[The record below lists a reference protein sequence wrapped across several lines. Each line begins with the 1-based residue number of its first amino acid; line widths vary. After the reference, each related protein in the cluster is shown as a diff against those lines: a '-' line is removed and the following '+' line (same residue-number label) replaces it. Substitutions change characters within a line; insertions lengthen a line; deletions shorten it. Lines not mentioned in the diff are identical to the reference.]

1 MRPLIDP
8 RLLPGALAALAL
20 SSSVSL
26 PARAQ
31 ATASP
36 PQAAGLPA
44 VPGGPPVAARF
55 VIKVEKGFIDDPVD
69 IAAGANLV
77 AVLLTDAASFARI
90 DLIELSSGKP
100 RRTIDIG
107 DPQRLFERVV
117 VGADG
122 ESVVLISRDAGNG
135 RRSAQL
141 YDAKGRAAGILGPAD
156 EFAIVPQEGEGKRV
170 LVVLSQNK
178 TGNATSYK
186 VARHQVENLARLGNP
201 ASYIIDGGADLRR
214 PTLKMVGWQ
223 RGFTELSGMRPGT
236 YDKAKDV
243 RLPGRAAVI
252 DSGSGRFVFE
262 ADIGDVMAWAAASE
276 LRRKFPGRGL
286 FSVFSPDAQLF
297 ELIDFQGRRA
307 PIALP
312 VPLRY
317 YDPTSLLEQEQYG
330 PATGTPGSLIFSLV
344 IDPLHPEALARR
356 KKDPSYLDLYRAR
369 PDAPSPG
376 GATGKTPIVARFE
389 RLLRAPMDD
398 RPPAWVASGTH
409 AAVLR
414 KHKNFSRGGN
424 LLEIYPL
431 EASID

>member
-1 MRPLIDP
+1 MRPLIDH

-20 SSSVSL
+20 SLSVPL

-31 ATASP
+31 GTTSP

-44 VPGGPPVAARF
+44 VPGGAPATARF
-55 VIKVEKGFIDDPVD
+55 VIKVEKGFIDDPIDV
-69 IAAGANLV
+69 AAGANLL

-90 DLIELSSGKP
+90 DLIDLSSGKP

-107 DPQRLFERVV
+107 DPQRLFERIV
-117 VGADG
+117 VGNDG

-156 EFAIVPQEGEGKRV
+156 EFAVVPQEGKRV

-178 TGNATSYK
+178 TGSAISYK
-186 VARHQVENLARLGNP
+186 VARHHMETLGRLGNP

-236 YDKAKDV
+236 YDKARDV

-297 ELIDFQGRRA
+297 ELVDFQGRRG
-307 PIALP
+307 PITLP

-330 PATGTPGSLIFSLV
+330 PATGASGALLFSLV

-369 PDAPSPG
+369 PDTPPPG
-376 GATGKTPIVARFE
+376 GATGKTSIVARFE

-398 RPPAWVASGTH
+398 RPPAWMAAGAH

-424 LLEIYPL
+424 LLEVYPL